1 MITLDKFLSCV
12 RENAARVREYES
24 GGDGSN
30 GKCDCIGLIIGSL
43 ALAGFRWP
51 GVHGSNWA
59 ARNAMST
66 FGNILDAGDMFLG
79 EIVYKA
85 RVPGEAK
92 YALPSRYDNSGDLR
106 DYYHVGVVTGIDP
119 LEITHCTSV
128 PGGIQRDSK
137 MGNWRYGGKLKYVN
151 YDEGG
156 NSMEP
161 IYQAKVYADNEYP
174 VKMREQAST
183 KAEVLA
189 KIPQGTIVDV
199 LGIVGS
205 DEGDWGFILYGGQTG
220 YMMDKFLR
228 PVYGGDEDEKTETDG
243 ETVVVTRETLEEW
256 EAVMEE
262 MAEALR
268 GLLGK
273 G

>member
-1 MITLDKFLSCV
+1 MIPLNKFLSCV

-24 GGDGSN
+24 GGDGSG
-30 GKCDCIGLIIGSL
+30 GKCDCIGLIIG
-43 ALAGFRWP
+43 ALGLSGFRWP

-66 FGNILDAGDMFLG
+66 LNYIDTQYDTFLG

-85 RVPGEAK
+85 KSPGEAGYNLPDK
-92 YALPSRYDNSGDLR
+92 YKTSGDFL
-106 DYYHVGVVTGIDP
+106 DYYHVGVVTGVSP

-137 MGNWRYGGKLKYVN
+137 MGNWRWGGKLKYVN

-156 NSMEP
+156 NNMEP
-161 IYQAKVYADNEYP
+161 IYQAKVHAEGNDYP
-174 VKMREQAST
+174 VKMRAQAST
-183 KAEVLA
+183 KADVLA

-205 DEGDWGFILYGGQTG
+205 DEGYWGFILYNGQTG
-220 YMMDKFLR
+220 YMMKQYLIPEMEGPIGDPEEEECI
-228 PVYGGDEDEKTETDG
+228 PVS
-243 ETVVVTRETLEEW
+243 RETLEEW

-268 GLLGK
+268 AMLGK

>member
-1 MITLDKFLSCV
+1 MIRLNQFLQCV
-12 RENAARVREYES
+12 RENAARVHEYES
-24 GGDGSN
+24 GGDGSG
-30 GKCDCIGLIIGSL
+30 GKCDCIGLIIGAL
-43 ALAGFRWP
+43 GLAGFRWP

-66 FGNILDAGDMFLG
+66 LEYIEMPIDLFLG

-85 RVPGEAK
+85 REPGEDK
-92 YALPSRYDNSGDLR
+92 YALPSRYADSGDLR
-106 DYYHVGVVTGIDP
+106 DYYHVGVVTKVDP

-137 MGNWRYGGKLKYVN
+137 MGNWRWGGELKYVD

-161 IYQAKVYADNEYP
+161 IYQATVHAEGNDYP
-174 VKMREQAST
+174 VKMRADDSPN
-183 KAEVLA
+183 AEVVA

-199 LGIVGS
+199 LGNVISGW
-205 DEGDWGFILYGGQTG
+205 DFIQYNGMTG
-220 YMMDKFLR
+220 YMMSKFLM
-228 PVYGGDEDEKTETDG
+228 PVNESEADE
-243 ETVVVTRETLEEW
+243 ETVTVPRETLEEW
-256 EAVMEE
+256 ESVMEE
-262 MAEALR
+262 MAEAIR
-268 GLLGK
+268 GMLGR

>member
-1 MITLDKFLSCV
+1 
-12 RENAARVREYES
+12 
-24 GGDGSN
+24 
-30 GKCDCIGLIIGSL
+30 
-43 ALAGFRWP
+43 
-51 GVHGSNWA
+51 
-59 ARNAMST
+59 
-66 FGNILDAGDMFLG
+66 
-79 EIVYKA
+79 
-85 RVPGEAK
+85 
-92 YALPSRYDNSGDLR
+92 
-106 DYYHVGVVTGIDP
+106 
-119 LEITHCTSV
+119 
-128 PGGIQRDSK
+128 
-137 MGNWRYGGKLKYVN
+137 
-151 YDEGG
+151 
-156 NSMEP
+156 MEP